1 MNMEYLKQLSIFLEN
16 KEGRMLNTLE
26 IIEKIG
32 VNIRALSLADT
43 SEFGLLRLI
52 VTEPMKVK
60 EELEKNN
67 YIVKITDVIAVAM
80 DDQPGGLT
88 KILRIIDE
96 ENINLEYLYA
106 FVEQQKY
113 DAIVILRLEDMEKG
127 AEKLEKS
134 DAKIIA
140 PEEIYSI

>member
-1 MNMEYLKQLSIFLEN
+1 MEYLKQLSIFLEN